1 MAKRKKANNTTSFS
15 ESIGFS
21 KVFHNEKLNF
31 MTGLASLIIAIYMT
45 MAFISFFTT
54 GNADQ
59 SLIEVPRAGEIMN
72 EKREFMNNCGSIGA
86 YTAYYFVKRCFG
98 IAAFLIPTF
107 LIMISL
113 KMMRVYIINL
123 SKCDTCQIHYAI
135 VSKQQFQHRR
145 RPWPIH
151 CKMDRKPCRIAR
163 TDCTAVSCGCRFPHI
178 YQYRND
184 ICYKKNAQSCKIF
197 H

>member
-72 EKREFMNNCGSIGA
+72 EKREFMNNCGPMGHNQP
-86 YTAYYFVKRCFG
+86 G
-98 IAAFLIPTF
+98 E
-107 LIMISL
+107 M
-113 KMMRVYIINL
+113 VYLHDNHYGMGL
-123 SKCDTCQIHYAI
+123 GDTCQIHYAI